1 MAYNF
6 CDWIG
11 LMPRATKL
19 ESAFEAD
26 LKIEVEELILP
37 GSFMFKLDSSQRQ
50 GIPDRLILWRDRW
63 AILEVKRS
71 ANSPFRP
78 NQEWYINHFN
88 EMSYSSVIYPENK
101 EAVLNEIQQAFTSR
115 R

>member
-1 MAYNF
+1 
-6 CDWIG
+6 
-11 LMPRATKL
+11 MPRATKL
-19 ESAFEAD
+19 ESDFESD
-26 LKIEVEELILP
+26 LRRDVTQLILP
-37 GSFMFKLDSSQRQ
+37 GSYMFKLDSSQQQ

-78 NQEWYINHFN
+78 NQEWYIDQFN
-88 EMSYSSVIYPENK
+88 QMSYSSVIYPENK
-101 EAVLNEIQQAFTSR
+101 EAVLNELQYAFGAR

>member
-11 LMPRATKL
+11 LMPRATRL

-26 LKIEVEELILP
+26 LYHDVTESILP
-37 GSFMFKLDSSQRQ
+37 GSYMFKLDSSQRQ

-63 AILEVKRS
+63 AVLEVKRS

-78 NQEWYINHFN
+78 NQEWYIDQFN
-88 EMSYSSVIYPENK
+88 RMSYASVIYPENK
-101 EAVLNEIQQAFTSR
+101 EAVLNDLQRAFTSR

>member
-1 MAYNF
+1 MAYHF

-26 LKIEVEELILP
+26 LRAEVTQLILP
-37 GSFMFKLDSSQRQ
+37 GSYMFKLDSSQQQ

-78 NQEWYINHFN
+78 NQEWYINQFN
-88 EMSYSSVIYPENK
+88 QMSFSSVIYPENK
-101 EAVLNEIQQAFTSR
+101 EAVLNDLQYAFASR